1 LGHGPEGKRG
11 QKEGFRWAKKEVGH
25 MAGWAAFLLIPLF
38 FLIYA
43 SPLFSSVFSETQ
55 RERGKGL
62 EDFKTDSI
70 YCLKNISK
78 VCN

>member
-1 LGHGPEGKRG
+1 MGRKENEARRKDFDGLKR
-11 QKEGFRWAKKEVGH
+11 RWVTWP
-25 MAGWAAFLLIPLF
+25 AGLLFFLFHF

-43 SPLFSSVFSETQ
+43 SPLFSYVFSETQ